1 MDDRNQVYFES
12 CLRRAPKR
20 RKKNGMGTKTAA
32 KQPSRV
38 LAHCTPIFEN
48 ICRVKRGKLE
58 AKADRRMMLAA
69 TADAALYINSVCEW
83 CLLPMKNEGSAY
95 TGK

>member
-1 MDDRNQVYFES
+1 MDDSGTRAYLES
-12 CLRRAPKR
+12 CLRRAPNR
-20 RKKNGMGTKTAA
+20 LKKNGMGTKAAA

-48 ICRVKRGKLE
+48 ICRVKSGKLD

-69 TADAALYINSVCEW
+69 TADAALYIDNGV
-83 CLLPMKNEGSAY
+83 
-95 TGK
+95 